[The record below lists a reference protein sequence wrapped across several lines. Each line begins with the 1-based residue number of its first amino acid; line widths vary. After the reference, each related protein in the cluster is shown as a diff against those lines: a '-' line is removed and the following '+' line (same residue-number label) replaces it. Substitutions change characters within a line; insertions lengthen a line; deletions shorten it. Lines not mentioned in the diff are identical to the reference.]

1 MQWSDPSLSARARAL
16 ALHALR
22 RSTCPFTSLPD
33 TLVVVDVA
41 KQRVYRLQKGR
52 LTMDVPAST
61 SARGIGGEEG
71 SLKTPP
77 GWHRIHRRI
86 GDGAPKGMIFDSR
99 EATGVLWQGEPRE
112 EDLILT
118 RILQLQGLEPG
129 INQGPG
135 LDSLD
140 RYIYLHGTNQ
150 ETRLG
155 EACSHGC
162 VRLSNDTILELF
174 NQVEEGE
181 PVVIVDDAVLP
192 GLGLGRLHF
201 AGVAG
206 SGMSAL
212 AQVCAMLGSPV
223 SGSDRSFDKGERSEA
238 RGLLEAQGI
247 RLHPQDGSGVEGDCC
262 AVVCSTAVEDNVP
275 DVVAA
280 QRLGVP
286 VLHRSELLAHLVAHR
301 RTIAVSGTS
310 GKSTTTAMVFEL
322 LRGAGRDPSVLTG
335 GDLIRLQEEGLWG
348 NAYVGASDLLVIEAD
363 ESDGSLVRYHP
374 AVGIALNLQRDHK
387 EPEEVL
393 AMFKTLRAQCKAG
406 FIVSEDSNLS
416 ELRPGS
422 ILFGCGE
429 KATLKGE
436 QLDLQA
442 RGSRF
447 VVDGLTFDLPLPGRH
462 NVTNALAALAACTSL
477 GVPLKDLVAP
487 LAAFR
492 GVGRRFQIMGTAN
505 DITVVDDYAHNPA
518 KVEAALRAAQ
528 LRSKRVLA
536 VFQPHGF
543 GPLKF
548 MREELV
554 QVLHAT
560 LRPED
565 RLWFMEIFYPGGT
578 VTRDISSAEVIGD
591 LQARGVKAELA
602 PDRQAL
608 PALLAQEAKAGDLIL
623 LMGARDPSLPE
634 VARAIAAVVAHGEG
648 SSLHQG

>member
-1 MQWSDPSLSARARAL
+1 
-16 ALHALR
+16 
-22 RSTCPFTSLPD
+22 
-33 TLVVVDVA
+33 VVVDVA
-41 KQRVYRLQKGR
+41 LQKVYRLHQGR
-52 LTMDVPAST
+52 MTFQAVAST
-61 SARGIGGEEG
+61 SARGIGGEDG

-77 GWHRIHRRI
+77 GWHRVHRRI
-86 GDGAPKGMIFDSR
+86 GEGAPPGMIFDSR
-99 EATGVLWQGEPRE
+99 EATGELWRGEARE

-129 INQGPG
+129 VNQGPG
-135 LDSLD
+135 VDSLD
-140 RYIYLHGTNQ
+140 RYIYVHGTNQ
-150 ETRLG
+150 ESRLG

-162 VRLSNDTILELF
+162 VRLANDAILELF
-174 NQVEEGE
+174 QQVEEGE
-181 PVVIVDDAVLP
+181 PVVIVHDAELP

-212 AQVCAMLGSPV
+212 AQASAMLGTPA
-223 SGSDRSFDKGERSEA
+223 SGSDRSFDRGERPEA
-238 RGLLEAQGI
+238 RALLEAQGVRI
-247 RLHPQDGSGVEGDCC
+247 CTQDGSGVEGDCC
-262 AVVCSTAVEDNVP
+262 AVVCSTAVEDTVP

-280 QRLGVP
+280 RRLGVP
-286 VLHRSELLAHLVAHR
+286 VLHRSELLAHFVAHR

-374 AVGIALNLQRDHK
+374 AIGVALNLQRDHK

-393 AMFKTLRAQCKAG
+393 AMFQTLRAQSQEG
-406 FIVSEDSNLS
+406 FVVSEDANLIA
-416 ELRPGS
+416 LRPGS
-422 ILFGCGE
+422 SLFGFGE
-429 KATLKGE
+429 DATFRAE

-442 RGSRF
+442 HGSRF
-447 VVDGLTFDLPLPGRH
+447 VVKGETFTLPLPGRH
-462 NVTNALAALAACTSL
+462 NVANALAALAACAAL

-492 GVGRRFQIMGTAN
+492 GVGRRFQIMGIAN
-505 DITVVDDYAHNPA
+505 GITVIDDYAHNPA
-518 KVEAALRAAQ
+518 KVEAAILAAQ
-528 LRSKRVLA
+528 LRSQRVLA

-554 QVLHAT
+554 EVLRAT

-578 VTRDISSAEVIGD
+578 VTRDISSGDVVAD

-634 VARAIAAVVAHGEG
+634 VARAIAAVVAHGQG